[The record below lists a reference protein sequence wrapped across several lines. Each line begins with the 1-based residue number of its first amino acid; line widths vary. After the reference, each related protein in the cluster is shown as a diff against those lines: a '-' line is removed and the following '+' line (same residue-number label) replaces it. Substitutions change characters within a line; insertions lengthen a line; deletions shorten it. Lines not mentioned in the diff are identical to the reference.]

1 MATVSLP
8 SPAEQAMTG
17 GSRAAAP
24 VSTREG
30 RKFVSVVREFFF
42 ALGVAASGHSVS

>member
-8 SPAEQAMTG
+8 SPAEQAITG
-17 GSRAAAP
+17 GFPAAAP

-30 RKFVSVVREFFF
+30 IVSKIREFFF
-42 ALGVAASGHSVS
+42 ALGVAAAPGVAPA